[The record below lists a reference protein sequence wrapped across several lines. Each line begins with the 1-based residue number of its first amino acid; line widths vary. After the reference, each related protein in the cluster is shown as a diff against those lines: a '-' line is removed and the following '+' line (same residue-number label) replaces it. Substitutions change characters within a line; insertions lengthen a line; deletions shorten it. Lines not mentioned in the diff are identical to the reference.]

1 MISSSTPH
9 SRANQDVLTNQMM
22 GMANDFDDVG
32 LPSHVD
38 DYFETNPNDLSYAY
52 ENTNREMILGE
63 VNLLDFQS
71 E

>member
-1 MISSSTPH
+1 ME
-9 SRANQDVLTNQMM
+9 
-22 GMANDFDDVG
+22 NDFDDVG

-63 VNLLDFQS
+63 VNMLDFQS
-71 E
+71 EQKDLIPRSLHPDEFENLQKEY